1 MSHDTTPSPD
11 DIQFALQ
18 EVRTVLLQQILA
30 TETGLLSVAELCYRN
45 RGEDD
50 ITEEN
55 VRYHLREMAAR
66 DIVAKRKVPNGQRV
80 RDLPTTFFRVTDY
93 GEAILE
99 QANLLAESELWAE
112 MYEQMERT
120 ERIERIEQLKR
131 QTRTQGT
138 GTDPDDE
145 DWTEVPS
152 GPGLEDVARAVG
164 DPSSLDMGAPACSTT
179 FPLYLESAG
188 PDTSTGREK
197 ESAMVESQEDEL
209 LVAAGD
215 DDGSETDES
224 R

>member
-1 MSHDTTPSPD
+1 MSHDTTPSPG

-30 TETGLLSVAELCYRN
+30 TETGLLSVAELRYRN

-66 DIVAKRKVPNGQRV
+66 DIVTKQKVPNGQRV
-80 RDLPTTFFRVTDY
+80 RDLPTTFFGVTEY
-93 GEAILE
+93 GETILE

-131 QTRTQGT
+131 QTWTQSTET
-138 GTDPDDE
+138 GSDDVGWAE
-145 DWTEVPS
+145 ETS
-152 GPGLEDVARAVG
+152 TSMIKNALEEIKESR
-164 DPSSLDMGAPACSTT
+164 PSSEATNDPV
-179 FPLYLESAG
+179 AG
-188 PDTSTGREK
+188 THPEDAGSETSTGREE
-197 ESAMVESQEDEL
+197 ESATRESQDDEL